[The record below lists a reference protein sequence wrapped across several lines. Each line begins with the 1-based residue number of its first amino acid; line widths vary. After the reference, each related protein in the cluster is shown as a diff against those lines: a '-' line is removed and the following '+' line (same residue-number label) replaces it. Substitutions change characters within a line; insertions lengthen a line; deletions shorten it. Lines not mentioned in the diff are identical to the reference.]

1 MSKKVNVLEIIM
13 TEESIHDDR
22 LGNEISSLI
31 QRIDEQAYLLQH
43 REGFQS
49 QHPVLVQHHFH
60 YQPPV
65 KRLQM

>member
-31 QRIDEQAYLLQH
+31 QRIDEQGYLLQH
-43 REGFQS
+43 REGLAEAIDANPLEDLES
-49 QHPVLVQHHFH
+49 
-60 YQPPV
+60 
-65 KRLQM
+65 

>member
-43 REGFQS
+43 REGLAEAIDAE
-49 QHPVLVQHHFH
+49 PLEEE
-60 YQPPV
+60 
-65 KRLQM
+65 